1 MGEGKMSEVDL
12 DPALSLVDRVQR
24 SVRIAEHLVE
34 SDEPAIGAL
43 LSMASLLDEIQESG
57 DWDERKKLVYGPYA
71 TFIKMANE
79 LGLSLEGRMK
89 IIRASRDDDGGESQV
104 DDKLSSMRRRRGKS

>member
-1 MGEGKMSEVDL
+1 MSGVDL
-12 DPALSLVDRVQR
+12 DPAVPLVDRVQR
-24 SVRIAEHLVE
+24 AVGLSEHLAE

-43 LSMASLLDEIQESG
+43 LSMAQLLDEIQDSG
-57 DWDERKKLVYGPYA
+57 DWDQRKKLVYGPYA

-89 IIRASRDDDGGESQV
+89 VIRATQQDDGGDDQ
-104 DDKLSSMRRRRGKS
+104 DDKLSALRRRRGGS